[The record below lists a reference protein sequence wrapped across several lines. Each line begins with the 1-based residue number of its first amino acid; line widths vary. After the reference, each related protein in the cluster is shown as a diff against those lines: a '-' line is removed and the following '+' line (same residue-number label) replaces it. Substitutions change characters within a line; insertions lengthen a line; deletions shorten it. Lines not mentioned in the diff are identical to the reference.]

1 MVACD
6 NPECPI
12 EWFHFACVGLT
23 EQPKGKWYCPDCAP
37 QFQQKQHGH
46 SHGHTAAPH
55 AGQQHASHK
64 KAGKR

>member
-23 EQPKGKWYCPDCAP
+23 EQPKGKWYCPECAP

-46 SHGHTAAPH
+46 GHAHP
-55 AGQQHASHK
+55 GQQHQLQPPHK
-64 KAGKR
+64 KAGRR